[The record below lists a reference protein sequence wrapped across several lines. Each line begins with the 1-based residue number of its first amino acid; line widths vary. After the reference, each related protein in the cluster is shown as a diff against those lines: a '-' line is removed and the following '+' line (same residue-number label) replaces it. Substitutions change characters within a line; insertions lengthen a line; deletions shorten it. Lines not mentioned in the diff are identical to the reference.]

1 MHKIFRIFRFDLGLN
16 MSPNFAVLMS
26 TYQVTLHSACR
37 TSELAK
43 EKRPIK
49 DITVSE
55 KDTLFILL
63 DNSYKCNREWSI

>member
-37 TSELAK
+37 TSDLTK
-43 EKRPIK
+43 EKHPIK
-49 DITVSE
+49 DITMCKKE
-55 KDTLFILL
+55 KLFILR
-63 DNSYKCNREWSI
+63 DNFYKCNREWSI